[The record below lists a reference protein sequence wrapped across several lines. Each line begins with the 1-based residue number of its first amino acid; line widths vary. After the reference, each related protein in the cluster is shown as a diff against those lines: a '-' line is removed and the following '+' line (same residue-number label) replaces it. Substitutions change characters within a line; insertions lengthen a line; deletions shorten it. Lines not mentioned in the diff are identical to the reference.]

1 MYTEYAGTRS
11 GASDVAVIA
20 GLLWIQMDVTAQV
33 PAGIEEQ
40 IQLLDTLYAQKNE
53 HIRQIAH
60 APNAIEHE
68 QIN

>member
-1 MYTEYAGTRS
+1 
-11 GASDVAVIA
+11 
-20 GLLWIQMDVTAQV
+20 MDVTAQV